1 MSEINNVN
9 TSAQYDNIINEN
21 KKIKSHLKVSRIINL
36 VLTAFLTFF
45 VVISLIVVLI
55 VVQVYTNIK
64 PHFNALFGKN
74 YNIASISTI
83 TDKNQLEIEN
93 FARKLAFLDDIV
105 NMLYYYDKDNKKI
118 EDAMFSGYM
127 KGLNDKY
134 AEYYSKSD
142 FDDFTEKTTEG
153 VYYGIGCL
161 VNQNPD
167 NLDCI
172 VNLVYEDS
180 PAEVGGLMKDDIF
193 VSVNGEYVRGIEL
206 NELISKIRGEEG
218 AKRVIEVYRPS
229 TESIVELTVYCG
241 KVDIK
246 LINSEII
253 ENDIGYLDVDEFTG
267 KAAEQFK
274 IEIDKLMSKD
284 IKSLI
289 IDLRDN
295 PGGELMTVC
304 EMMDYIL
311 RDTDGKYTLNQKE
324 NLFDEGKTLLVYIK
338 EKDQI
343 VDAAYCDD
351 KHSVELPIVI
361 LTNLNTASA
370 AELFTE
376 CMRDYNKAKVV
387 GLKTFGKGVVQNVI
401 PYEDGSAFK
410 FTVSEYFP
418 PSGYSIDKKGIL
430 PDYSLDYFGGEVEY
444 DEDNN
449 ILVDDDNVVIAID
462 SEGNI
467 ISEKAATKSNV
478 ILSTSSDADN
488 NSILD
493 SESEDSNHIENLKIY
508 DLDNKFVDEE
518 WFQKLDEKYDDKQ
531 LLQAIVILND

>member
-1 MSEINNVN
+1 MSEINNEN
-9 TSAQYDNIINEN
+9 TNAQYDNIINEN
-21 KKIKSHLKVSRIINL
+21 KKIKSYLKVSRIINL

-45 VVISLIVVLI
+45 VAISLIVVLI

-193 VSVNGEYVRGIEL
+193 VSVNGEHVRGIEL
-206 NELISKIRGEEG
+206 NELITKIRGEEG

-449 ILVDDDNVVIAID
+449 ILVDDDNVVVAID

>member
-1 MSEINNVN
+1 MSEINNEN
-9 TSAQYDNIINEN
+9 TSAQYDNLINEN
-21 KKIKSHLKVSRIINL
+21 KKIKSHLNVSRIINL

-64 PHFNALFGKN
+64 PHFNALLGKN

-83 TDKNQLEIEN
+83 TNKNQLEIEN

-193 VSVNGEYVRGIEL
+193 VSVNGEHVRGIEL

-351 KHSVELPIVI
+351 KHSIELPIVI

-478 ILSTSSDADN
+478 TLSTSSDTDN

-518 WFQKLDEKYDDKQ
+518 WFQKLDEKYNDKQ

>member
-1 MSEINNVN
+1 MSEINNEN
-9 TSAQYDNIINEN
+9 TSAQYDNLINEN

-64 PHFNALFGKN
+64 PHFNALLGKN

-83 TDKNQLEIEN
+83 TDKNQLEIES

-193 VSVNGEYVRGIEL
+193 VSVNGEHVRGIEL
-206 NELISKIRGEEG
+206 NELITKIRGEEG

-430 PDYSLDYFGGEVEY
+430 PDYSLDYFGGEVKY

-449 ILVDDDNVVIAID
+449 ILVDDDNVVVAID

-508 DLDNKFVDEE
+508 DFDNKFVDEE

>member
-1 MSEINNVN
+1 MSEINNEN
-9 TSAQYDNIINEN
+9 TSAQYDNLINEN
-21 KKIKSHLKVSRIINL
+21 KKIKSHLNVSRIINL

-64 PHFNALFGKN
+64 PHFNALLGKN
-74 YNIASISTI
+74 YNIASISTS

-193 VSVNGEYVRGIEL
+193 VSVNGEHVRGIEL
-206 NELISKIRGEEG
+206 NELITKIRGEEG

-430 PDYSLDYFGGEVEY
+430 PDYSLDYFGGEVKY

-449 ILVDDDNVVIAID
+449 ILVDDDNVVVAID

-488 NSILD
+488 KSILD

-508 DLDNKFVDEE
+508 DFDNKFVDEE

>member
-1 MSEINNVN
+1 MSEINNEN

-64 PHFNALFGKN
+64 PHFNALLGKN
-74 YNIASISTI
+74 YNIASISII

-93 FARKLAFLDDIV
+93 FTRKLAFLDDIV

-193 VSVNGEYVRGIEL
+193 VSVNGEHVRGIEL

-478 ILSTSSDADN
+478 TLSTSSDADN

>member
-1 MSEINNVN
+1 MSEINNEN
-9 TSAQYDNIINEN
+9 TSAQYDNLINEN
-21 KKIKSHLKVSRIINL
+21 KKIKSHLNVSRIINL

-64 PHFNALFGKN
+64 PHFNALLGKN

-127 KGLNDKY
+127 NGLNDKY

-193 VSVNGEYVRGIEL
+193 VSVNGEHVRGIEL
-206 NELISKIRGEEG
+206 NELITKIRGEEG

-430 PDYSLDYFGGEVEY
+430 PDYSLDYFGGEVKY

-449 ILVDDDNVVIAID
+449 ILVDDDNVVVAID

-508 DLDNKFVDEE
+508 DFDNKFVDEE

>member
-1 MSEINNVN
+1 MSEINNEN
-9 TSAQYDNIINEN
+9 TSAQYDNLINEN

-64 PHFNALFGKN
+64 PHFNALLGKN

-127 KGLNDKY
+127 NGLNDKY

-193 VSVNGEYVRGIEL
+193 VSVNGEHVRGIEL
-206 NELISKIRGEEG
+206 NELITKIRGEEG

-430 PDYSLDYFGGEVEY
+430 PDYSLDYFGGEVKY

-449 ILVDDDNVVIAID
+449 ILVDDDNVVVAID

-508 DLDNKFVDEE
+508 DFDNKFVDEE

>member
-1 MSEINNVN
+1 MSEINNEN
-9 TSAQYDNIINEN
+9 TSAQYDNLINEN
-21 KKIKSHLKVSRIINL
+21 KKIKSHLNVSRIINL

-64 PHFNALFGKN
+64 PHFNALLGKN

-193 VSVNGEYVRGIEL
+193 VSVNGEHVRGIEL

-351 KHSVELPIVI
+351 KHSIELPIVI

-478 ILSTSSDADN
+478 TLSTSSDTDN

-518 WFQKLDEKYDDKQ
+518 WFQKLDEKYNDKQ

>member
-1 MSEINNVN
+1 MSEINNEN
-9 TSAQYDNIINEN
+9 TSAQYDNLINEN

-64 PHFNALFGKN
+64 PHFNALLGKN

-193 VSVNGEYVRGIEL
+193 VSVNGEHVRGIEL
-206 NELISKIRGEEG
+206 NELITKIRGEEG

-253 ENDIGYLDVDEFTG
+253 ENDIGYIDVDEFTG

-430 PDYSLDYFGGEVEY
+430 PDYSLDYFGGEVKY

-449 ILVDDDNVVIAID
+449 ILVDDDNVVVAID

-508 DLDNKFVDEE
+508 DFDNKFVDEE